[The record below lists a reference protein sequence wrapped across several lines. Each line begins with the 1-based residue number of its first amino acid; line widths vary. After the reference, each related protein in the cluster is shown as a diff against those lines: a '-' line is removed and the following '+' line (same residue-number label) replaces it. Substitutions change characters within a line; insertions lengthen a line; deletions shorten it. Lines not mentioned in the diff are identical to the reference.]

1 MSRARKLA
9 PDLEVKPYE
18 APSGGWGSVQSL
30 AKSLGR
36 DRVHEQVRNGRRF
49 ADALAETKSHWLPLS
64 LRVKPGVSTK

>member
-30 AKSLGR
+30 ARSLGR
-36 DRVHEQVRNGRRF
+36 DRV
-49 ADALAETKSHWLPLS
+49 PLTGP
-64 LRVKPGVSTK
+64 RVLLKQNR